1 MADRTSENP
10 INDGHPFPLDGIL
23 EWEHTYPLAKVINSG
38 KDLDFLLAHPDL
50 LRNSITIIEPW
61 DHVAFNHL
69 GESVKASKKIAYIAQ
84 NIGNYKLNITAG
96 SSLSWLL
103 QLPDSIEIL
112 CSTAAKNGEIIT
124 ECSATC
130 INHKDFETKRI
141 RRSFSCQFHP
151 ELMSDLRAIG

>member
-1 MADRTSENP
+1 MADRTSENS
-10 INDGHPFPLDGIL
+10 INDGHPLPLDGIL
-23 EWEHTYPLAKVINSG
+23 KWEHTYPLEKNINSG

-61 DHVAFNHL
+61 DHLDFNHL